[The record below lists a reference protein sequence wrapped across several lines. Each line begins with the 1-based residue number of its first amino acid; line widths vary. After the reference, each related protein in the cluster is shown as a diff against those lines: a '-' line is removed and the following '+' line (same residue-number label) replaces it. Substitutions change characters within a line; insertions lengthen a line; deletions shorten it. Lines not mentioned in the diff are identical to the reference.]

1 LVLDEYVELLS
12 LKVGDQEVATGGRI
26 VLSDSDYNFA
36 PIAVDLGDLQK
47 RSQVLTALEAEGIYG
62 VKDLE
67 LVIVASSGY
76 LKLLDVV
83 YRESLAAA
91 LSDVQRLRSC
101 TDPLRPAAL
110 QARRSG
116 CAISLY
122 ISLSKALVPKP
133 LKAWRAYTWLASADW
148 RVSTQFAAISF
159 SPKRLT
165 EEVRIRFGLPK
176 GTMRYLYLEE
186 SPAQTPLDTSVEYFV
201 DEGVLRALSANPK
214 SISSIAV
221 QRQLFIDSIGSMVSA
236 LLVDD
241 QLSTYQWD
249 DIHNTLLG
257 NVIEAVS
264 GLPPSSPPKERLRV
278 HSVLLENLKRGAEG
292 PALFMA
298 QVEAVVDLAT
308 TTRLML
314 GGDQ

>member
-1 LVLDEYVELLS
+1 
-12 LKVGDQEVATGGRI
+12 
-26 VLSDSDYNFA
+26 
-36 PIAVDLGDLQK
+36 
-47 RSQVLTALEAEGIYG
+47 
-62 VKDLE
+62 
-67 LVIVASSGY
+67 
-76 LKLLDVV
+76 
-83 YRESLAAA
+83 
-91 LSDVQRLRSC
+91 
-101 TDPLRPAAL
+101 
-110 QARRSG
+110 
-116 CAISLY
+116 
-122 ISLSKALVPKP
+122 
-133 LKAWRAYTWLASADW
+133 
-148 RVSTQFAAISF
+148 
-159 SPKRLT
+159 
-165 EEVRIRFGLPK
+165 
-176 GTMRYLYLEE
+176 MRYLYLEE